1 MRPRGPDKLLRHTGL
16 SGSLVAISSRISV
29 RESMRKVDLAAGVL
43 LLAFVGAML
52 FIVIPMED
60 EGGTWHGLSPYFFP
74 VVMLFGVAVSTV
86 GLLFQALTKPALY
99 EDQPNPLSWSDL
111 GFFLLI
117 SAIIL
122 VCTIIMHRFG
132 TWIGGILMIACAMLY
147 MGERNPLRIVP
158 TAVIT
163 VAIAQAIATYGLQTP
178 LP

>member
-1 MRPRGPDKLLRHTGL
+1 
-16 SGSLVAISSRISV
+16 
-29 RESMRKVDLAAGVL
+29 MRKVDLAAGIL
-43 LLAFVGAML
+43 MLALVGLML
-52 FIVIPMED
+52 FVIIPMED
-60 EGGTWHGLSPYFFP
+60 GGGSWHGLSPYFFP
-74 VVMLFGVAVSTV
+74 VVMLFGIAVSSV
-86 GLLFQALTKPALY
+86 GLLYQAITKPSLY
-99 EDQPNPLSWSDL
+99 DDQPNPLTWSDL

-122 VCTIIMHRFG
+122 ASTLVLHRFG
-132 TWIGGILMIACAMLY
+132 TWYGGPLMIAAAMIF

>member
-1 MRPRGPDKLLRHTGL
+1 MRLGGSVTGDL
-16 SGSLVAISSRISV
+16 TRPFG
-29 RESMRKVDLAAGVL
+29 EEMRKVDVAAGAL
-43 LLAFVGAML
+43 LPIFVAVML
-52 FIVIPMED
+52 FVVIPLED
-60 EGGTWHGLSPYFFP
+60 EGGKWHGLSPYFFP

-86 GLLFQALTKPALY
+86 GLLVQALTKPSMY

-122 VCTIIMHRFG
+122 ACTIIIHRFG
-132 TWIGGILMIACAMLY
+132 TWIGGPLMIASAMLF

-163 VAIAQAIATYGLQTP
+163 VAVAQAIATYGLQTP

>member
-1 MRPRGPDKLLRHTGL
+1 MKNPWG
-16 SGSLVAISSRISV
+16 
-29 RESMRKVDLAAGVL
+29 EMRKVDTAAAIF
-43 LLAFVGAML
+43 LLAFVGVML
-52 FIVIPMED
+52 FVIIPLED
-60 EGGTWHGLSPYFFP
+60 EGGSWHGLSPYFFP
-74 VVMLFGVAVSTV
+74 VALLFGIAVSSV
-86 GLLFQALTKPALY
+86 GLLFQAWMKPARY

-122 VCTIIMHRFG
+122 VCTLIIHRFG
-132 TWIGGILMIACAMLY
+132 TWIGGPLMIAAAMVF

-163 VAIAQAIATYGLQTP
+163 VAIAQTIATYGLQTP